1 MTFKCRIRA
10 FVLFIPVAIAS
21 TWVVSPLRADEFYAG
36 KTINLYIGFPP
47 GGGYDLY
54 GRLLARHLG
63 SHIPGN
69 PSIVTRNMPG
79 AGGLAVINYMVNV
92 APRDGTSLAIA
103 TDGIVVEQLLAQ
115 TGISYDASKLN
126 WIGRFLPTAEVF
138 VTWHTSPTKTLEDAR
153 RRETILS
160 SSGSGITDYLPRAL
174 NLYAGTRFK
183 VIAGYPG
190 GVEQILAM
198 ERGEVEGAP
207 ALWTDIKNR
216 KSDWLTEKKISVL
229 VIGSNKRS
237 PDIPH
242 VPTVSET
249 GITEDG
255 RAVLSLLS
263 SGDIGRA
270 VFTAPGVP
278 SVQVKRLREA
288 FLATIADP
296 AFIEDS
302 SRSKLDLEPLGGE
315 QLQDVVAKMLA
326 FPESLVKAARA
337 ARRH

>member
-1 MTFKCRIRA
+1 MRFKCRIRA
-10 FVLFIPVAIAS
+10 FVLFISVAITS
-21 TWVVSPLRADEFYAG
+21 TWVVPQPQADEFYAG
-36 KTINLYIGFPP
+36 RTINLYIGFPP

-54 GRLLARHLG
+54 ARLLARHLG

-69 PSIVTRNMPG
+69 PNIVTRNMPG
-79 AGGLAVINYMVNV
+79 AGGLAVVNYMVNV
-92 APRDGTSLAIA
+92 APKDGTSLAIT
-103 TDGIVVEQLLAQ
+103 TDGIAVEQLLAQ

-126 WIGRFLPTAEVF
+126 WIGRFLPTTEIF

-183 VIAGYPG
+183 PVAGYRG

-216 KSDWLTEKKISVL
+216 RSDWLTEKKISVL
-229 VIGSNKRS
+229 VIGSNKRF

-249 GITEDG
+249 GTTEDG
-255 RAVLSLLS
+255 RAILSLLS

-270 VFTAPGVP
+270 VFTSPDVP

-288 FLATIADP
+288 FLAMLADP
-296 AFIEDS
+296 AFIEDAAKA
-302 SRSKLDLEPLGGE
+302 KLDLDPLGGE
-315 QLQDVVAKMLA
+315 QLQDVVIQTLA
-326 FPESLVKAARA
+326 FPESLIKAARA
-337 ARRH
+337 ARRQ